1 MKWKNYIPFYKRNL
15 KVAIPIMLTQLGG
28 GIVQLADTIMVGH
41 LGTEELAAAA
51 FANSIFVIGM
61 VFTMGATMG
70 ITPLIGAAFVRKQN
84 GAVTR
89 LLHNGTAFTLLLGLV
104 ITAILTAL
112 IPFLDNMGQ
121 VPRVASLARP
131 YYITLV
137 VSLLP
142 FLLFCVCKQFLE
154 GLGNTKIAMVIT
166 IIANLLNILMNY
178 IFIFGKWGCPQF
190 GVFGAGLATLISRLL
205 MPVMFWFVLK
215 RNVSWWNFIRA
226 FRWKL
231 LSWSRVLRV
240 AKIGL
245 PIGGHMLLETT
256 AFALSAIMV
265 GWLGAVPLAAHQ
277 IAQNISH
284 IAFMMITGV
293 SSATTIRISH
303 QLGMKDFY
311 ALRMAGN
318 ASVHLC
324 LLVNAIMATLMITLR
339 HQIPWIFTTEA
350 ATAAAAAPLL
360 VLAGF
365 FQISDGL
372 QAVGAGILRGLTDV
386 KKPMFYAFIAYI
398 CINLPLGYV
407 LAFPVGMGASGVWTA
422 FVVGLSIAAVL
433 FHIRCRKQIDK
444 LEKEY
449 EQRKQ
454 VVGASLSL

>member
-1 MKWKNYIPFYKRNL
+1 
-15 KVAIPIMLTQLGG
+15 MLTQLGG

-51 FANSIFVIGM
+51 FANSIFIIGL

-70 ITPLIGAAFVRKQN
+70 LTPLIGAAFVRKQN
-84 GAVTR
+84 GSVAK
-89 LLHNGTAFTLLLGLV
+89 LLHNGTAFTLLLGLT
-104 ITAILTAL
+104 ITAILAAL
-112 IPFLDNMGQ
+112 IPFLDQMGQ
-121 VPRVASLARP
+121 VPRVAELAGP
-131 YYITLV
+131 YYTTLV
-137 VSLLP
+137 ISLLP
-142 FLLFCVCKQFLE
+142 FLAFCVCKQFLE

-166 IIANLLNILMNY
+166 IIANLLNIFMNY

-205 MPVMFWFVLK
+205 MPIMFWFVLK
-215 RNVSWWNFIRA
+215 RNQLWWGFIQA

-231 LSWSRVLRV
+231 LDWTRILKV

-245 PIGGHMLLETT
+245 PIGGHMLLETA

-265 GWLGAVPLAAHQ
+265 GWLGATPLAAYQ

-293 SSATTIRISH
+293 SAATTIRISH
-303 QLGMKDFY
+303 QLGMNDFY

-318 ASVHLC
+318 ASIHLC
-324 LLVNAIMATLMITLR
+324 LLVNAIMATLMISLR
-339 HQIPWIFTTEA
+339 HHIPWIFTTEA
-350 ATAAAAAPLL
+350 ATATAAAPLL

-386 KKPMFYAFIAYI
+386 KRPMF
-398 CINLPLGYV
+398 
-407 LAFPVGMGASGVWTA
+407 
-422 FVVGLSIAAVL
+422 
-433 FHIRCRKQIDK
+433 
-444 LEKEY
+444 
-449 EQRKQ
+449 
-454 VVGASLSL
+454 